1 MQVIL
6 GGSVSNLNQIFNIQ
20 KVYMYMY
27 VNIYIHLCADTIFN
41 DRQKNSCL
49 QTAYLVVKGKSHRS
63 SLTCQSCTLGH

>member
-27 VNIYIHLCADTIFN
+27 VNIYTSLC
-41 DRQKNSCL
+41 
-49 QTAYLVVKGKSHRS
+49 
-63 SLTCQSCTLGH
+63 